1 MNNNLDKI
9 NEHERNNI
17 NEERN
22 EKKRREFTNIIID
35 DEFKKL
41 IISVAETAQ
50 DPNNMYYL
58 SKQSTYESYHT
69 ELKKYFNKKYDKKP
83 SQTDNLAFIILLT
96 YPEKNINNFTS
107 VKDLKLAFNN
117 KEEDSDFK
125 PFGFEVGEYD
135 EHTCI
140 CNEPICNVHRF
151 QNIYSGMVINIGSVC
166 NLRYGLINK
175 NDPTYKSNDKKIKE
189 YKEKQREKVENKP
202 EGFYENLRQEDKKS
216 KVELKNIKK
225 ENKLMMEEDK
235 LSKKTEKLINDEL
248 KRLNKKIPG
257 SYLSK
262 KCYFCKSDTIFKN
275 TEKLLLCSKC
285 CPSHQKQKKQRFI
298 NSIQN
303 IRECTKCKHYFVNN
317 KGIFVKLCDMCYKL
331 KECVSCEKDFT
342 GQNDLCLECEKV
354 YNMKKCQLCPFNF
367 IVSHKSNDLYCDE
380 CDKNLIKCIDC
391 KRDILKN
398 SRNNTRCYTC
408 GIRFVDK
415 ITVNTCEYCDDEFE
429 VKENE
434 KWKTCCSDCYFDNR
448 TLEKCHDCND
458 YFKKMKNENWR
469 TRCGPCYYKNKNKN
483 ISVTC

>member
-1 MNNNLDKI
+1 MNNNLDK
-9 NEHERNNI
+9 
-17 NEERN
+17 
-22 EKKRREFTNIIID
+22 TNDIYYTSIVLD
-35 DEFKKL
+35 NEFKEL
-41 IISVAETAQ
+41 IYKQIKYAQNVFHAHYLPNLTVYSCYHAPLET
-50 DPNNMYYL
+50 YF
-58 SKQSTYESYHT
+58 KQ
-69 ELKKYFNKKYDKKP
+69 KYNKSPTKPDK
-83 SQTDNLAFIILLT
+83 LAFLLLLT
-96 YPEKNINNFTS
+96 YPVDIVRNFNS
-107 VKDLKLAFNN
+107 VRDIKLAF
-117 KEEDSDFK
+117 KTEHSDFQHY
-125 PFGFEVGEYD
+125 GEKIITKDNMNDYQNED
-135 EHTCI
+135 FDGEIENTCI
-140 CNEPICNVHRF
+140 CSKGIRNIF
-151 QNIYSGMVINIGSVC
+151 IIQNKYNNITVQVGC
-166 NLRYGLINK
+166 DCIEKNGLVSPEEIK
-175 NDPTYKSNDKKIKE
+175 KYKKKVEILHE
-189 YKEKQREKVENKP
+189 REKERIENKP

-317 KGIFVKLCDMCYKL
+317 KGIFVKLCDTCYKL
-331 KECVSCEKDFT
+331 KECVNCEKDFT

-415 ITVNTCEYCDDEFE
+415 ITVKECEYCDDEFE
-429 VKENE
+429 VKESE
-434 KWKTCCSDCYFDNR
+434 KWKTCCSECYFDNR
-448 TLEKCHDCND
+448 KLETCQDCNE
-458 YFKKMKNENWR
+458 YFKKMKNETWR